1 MRGFFFCFVFVCL
14 QYLCLCS
21 LSVMDYS
28 KILLGPSSIV
38 LEVGSADYESGNGL
52 NKGQFDDLGL
62 GKARG
67 GLVALDLDWT

>member
-1 MRGFFFCFVFVCL
+1 MRGFFFLFCFCL
-14 QYLCLCS
+14 FAVS
-21 LSVMDYS
+21 LSLFTVMDYS

-67 GLVALDLDWT
+67 GPVALALDWT